1 MREKLSIA
9 LKLKIIPNTLGCYRL
24 SALYPAPPNFRM
36 KHGTQAV
43 GNATFEVYSDR
54 SSGQIGCHSKQI
66 RSAAS
71 ARCRRPRLLGFRGLL
86 SIKQSSF
93 KKKKWTLWME
103 ASWRGEHLRAHRTHL
118 WRPPSPSS
126 KNGPD
131 LLGRFLTTRWNC
143 EWRRHDGC
151 RRGCA
156 TTTDNLNCATT
167 LWMGNSFGRQS

>member
-1 MREKLSIA
+1 LSKFQKYHPSGNLKFSNVGIFQNLKLRNLMREKLSIA

-93 KKKKWTLWME
+93 KKKNELY
-103 ASWRGEHLRAHRTHL
+103 
-118 WRPPSPSS
+118 
-126 KNGPD
+126 
-131 LLGRFLTTRWNC
+131 
-143 EWRRHDGC
+143 EWRRRGAASTC
-151 RRGCA
+151 ARIARTCGALPRRQA
-156 TTTDNLNCATT
+156 K
-167 LWMGNSFGRQS
+167 MGPTY